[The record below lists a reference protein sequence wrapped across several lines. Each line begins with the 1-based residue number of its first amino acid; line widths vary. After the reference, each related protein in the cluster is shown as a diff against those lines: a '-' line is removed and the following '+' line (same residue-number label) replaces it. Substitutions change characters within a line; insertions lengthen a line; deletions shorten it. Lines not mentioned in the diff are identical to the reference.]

1 MWIQIEP
8 DTWVNTDHIIVVDLK
23 RGVLATTPSVQR
35 TINVSKDGI
44 QTLKAY
50 IEEHTVTP

>member
-23 RGVLATTPSVQR
+23 RGVLATTRPPFAAQANLRPSGV
-35 TINVSKDGI
+35 
-44 QTLKAY
+44 KA
-50 IEEHTVTP
+50 IE

>member
-8 DTWVNTDHIIVVDLK
+8 DTWLNTDHIIVVDLK

-44 QTLKAY
+44 QALKAY
-50 IEEHTVTP
+50 IEEHSEV